1 MQVPCHRV
9 PPWARPARGGA
20 RTGMV
25 QRRIGLRTKSV
36 RAAVSGGARPARQG
50 LFAIGTVF
58 A

>member
-1 MQVPCHRV
+1 
-9 PPWARPARGGA
+9 
-20 RTGMV
+20 MV

-36 RAAVSGGARPARQG
+36 RAAASGGARPARQG